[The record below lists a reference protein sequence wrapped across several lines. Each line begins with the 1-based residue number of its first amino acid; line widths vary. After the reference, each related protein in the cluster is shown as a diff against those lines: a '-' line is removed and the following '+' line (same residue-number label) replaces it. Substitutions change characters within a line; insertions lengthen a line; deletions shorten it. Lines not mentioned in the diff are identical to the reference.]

1 MWWPLALQLWLPAT
15 AGPQQIAEL
24 EWTRSAP
31 LWLVAELPAATPED
45 RVRIAVAL
53 GRTRDPRAIESLERF
68 ADDVDLP
75 SRRAAAEAL
84 GWVPGSADAI
94 RRWLDLVPTE
104 GDEPL
109 RAALLRSLGMQG
121 STRDLGVLVDALYEP
136 APVGVAAGLAI
147 GHLGQREIPALD
159 AAVPRLVA
167 RLDALDTRVVEAA
180 AFGLRRLGVASWS
193 ADDIAAGLRA
203 ARRSRSAE
211 VRAWLIQALWPHLD
225 AAERDGLFIE
235 AITGTSR
242 LSRVA
247 VLDAVG
253 PGDMPDD
260 VLQAWLVDPD
270 PWVRSAALR
279 ALGRVGGERDL
290 APLAEDVERPWRA
303 AAAVEA
309 LGKWTPA
316 VARDQSLPVVLRAAH
331 AALLTD
337 PEVLIELLGD
347 EEPVVRSAAALAA
360 VGSEEALPRTLLAA
374 LWGSEDPLVREIA
387 TLPVGEQ
394 GTVAPL
400 LHASREE
407 VHPEVLASMAEALLA
422 RHAREPRAVRAND
435 RRVTSLVDRVSA
447 LPTFRAQQG
456 GLALARALG
465 LPDPVAADPA
475 LDGLDWPLLADV
487 STVREARVRTSHGAF
502 VVELDPDTAP
512 LAVHAFAT
520 LADQGFFDGLVM
532 HRMVPGFV
540 VQGGDP
546 RGDGWGGPGFALP
559 DEVSARPF
567 DGGAVGMA
575 RGGPDTGGSQWFV
588 TTSSTPHLVGAYTR
602 FGEVVQGMDR
612 VARLPAGAVIEEV
625 LIVRSRDAIDEG
637 EEDDG

>member
-1 MWWPLALQLWLPAT
+1 MWWPLALQLCLPAL

-31 LWLVAELPAATPED
+31 LGLVAELPAATAED
-45 RVRIAVAL
+45 RVRIAMAL
-53 GRTRDPRAIESLERF
+53 GRTRDPRTIEPLAQF
-68 ADDVDLP
+68 ADDVDPLC
-75 SRRAAAEAL
+75 RRAAAEAL

-94 RRWLDLVPTE
+94 RRWLDQVPAD
-104 GDEPL
+104 GDQAL
-109 RAALLRSLGMQG
+109 RSALLRSLGAQG
-121 STRDLGVLVDALYEP
+121 STRDLGVLVDAVDEP
-136 APVGVAAGLAI
+136 APVGVAAGLAL

-180 AFGLRRLGVASWS
+180 AFGLRRLGPVSWS
-193 ADDIAAGLRA
+193 ADDVAVGLRS
-203 ARRSRSAE
+203 ARRSRSPE

-225 AAERDGLFIE
+225 TAERDGLFIE
-235 AITGTSR
+235 VVTGTSR
-242 LSRVA
+242 LARVA

-290 APLAEDVERPWRA
+290 SPLTLDVERPWRA

-309 LGKWTPA
+309 LGKGTPEA
-316 VARDQSLPVVLRAAH
+316 ARDTSLPVPLRAAH

-337 PEVLIELLGD
+337 PEILVELVGD
-347 EEPVVRSAAALAA
+347 EDSVVRSAAALAA
-360 VGSEEALPRTLLAA
+360 VGREDLPRTLLAA
-374 LWGSEDPLVREIA
+374 LWASEDPLVREVA
-387 TLPVGEQ
+387 TLPVAEQ
-394 GTVAPL
+394 GSVAPL
-400 LHASREE
+400 LHASRDE

-435 RRVTSLVDRVSA
+435 ARVKSLVGRVSA
-447 LPTFRAQQG
+447 LPTFRAQQA
-456 GLALARALG
+456 GLALAVALG
-465 LPDPVAADPA
+465 LPDPETTTPA
-475 LDGLDWPLLADV
+475 VEGLDWPLLADV
-487 STVREARVRTSHGAF
+487 SMVREARVRTSHGAF
-502 VVELDPDTAP
+502 VLELDPDTAP

-520 LADQGFFDGLVM
+520 LAEQGFFDGLVM

-546 RGDGWGGPGFALP
+546 RGDGWGGPGFSLP

-567 DGGAVGMA
+567 GRGAVGMA

-625 LIVRSRDAIDEG
+625 VIVRSRDASDEG